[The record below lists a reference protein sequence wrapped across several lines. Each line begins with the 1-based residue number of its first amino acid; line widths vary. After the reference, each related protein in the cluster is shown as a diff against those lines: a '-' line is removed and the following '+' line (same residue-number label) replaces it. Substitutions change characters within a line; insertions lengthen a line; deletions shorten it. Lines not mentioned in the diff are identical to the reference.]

1 MKLIAKLLILFVIAT
16 TTKAQTTYEK
26 QIRDITTELGK
37 KVAETDKK
45 RVAVADFTDLDG
57 TVIKLGRFIAE
68 EFNTYLPEA
77 GHGLEVIDRSRIN
90 MLIKENQMLR
100 KGLTDPSAAAKLGQL
115 AGVNALIFGTL
126 TTFGES
132 VRLNIKILDI
142 QRGVVIRSMI
152 GNITRT
158 ADINKLLSELSS
170 PDLDIDSDPDQKQEP
185 EPKPEQSKNKNCGK
199 SHVGG
204 YYFYNTTKKD
214 VLISWHDGMIGT
226 MNIIVRAGN
235 KHFSDGLYAGSN
247 GSGTYQTSLYRD
259 ISKKEN
265 AEHYSIFIEECQN
278 KTLIIK

>member
-1 MKLIAKLLILFVIAT
+1 MKKSLTTLLLFVHLHNAN
-16 TTKAQTTYEK
+16 AQTTYEK

-37 KVAETDKK
+37 KIAETDKK

-57 TVIKLGRFIAE
+57 TVTKLGRFIAE

-90 MLIKENQMLR
+90 VLIKENQMLR

-115 AGVNALIFGTL
+115 AGVNALVFGTL

-170 PDLDIDSDPDQKQEP
+170 TDTNTEIDTDTN
-185 EPKPEQSKNKNCGK
+185 PKPLSTGDCKTKNICVVCVTNQSTQDIITILYNSKRTNKELLINPNSKECWKEVSIK
-199 SHVGG
+199 SGED
-204 YYFYNTTKKD
+204 FEDMK
-214 VLISWHDGMIGT
+214 W
-226 MNIIVRAGN
+226 IV
-235 KHFSDGLYAGSN
+235 KSDGRVVVNEIIPVESCKTYN
-247 GSGTYQTSLYRD
+247 KTYQ
-259 ISKKEN
+259 K
-265 AEHYSIFIEECQN
+265 
-278 KTLIIK
+278 